1 LQRTALR
8 IERNFA
14 REISPDAERT
24 AKVVR
29 INDEIGVRWLY
40 SFLSA
45 DKRKTYCLYE
55 APNADAIRAARPWG
69 VDASSGLETA
79 PGIKDHGKVR
89 AFVQAAL
96 HAEREAA

>member
-1 LQRTALR
+1 MFL

-14 REISPDAERT
+14 LEIAPDAERT

-55 APNADAIRAARPWG
+55 APNAEAIRAAADKASVPADVIIEVSEVRPG
-69 VDASSGLETA
+69 EFATA
-79 PGIKDHGKVR
+79 R
-89 AFVQAAL
+89 
-96 HAEREAA
+96 

>member
-1 LQRTALR
+1 MWGADAVALFL

-55 APNADAIRAARPWG
+55 APNAEAIRAAADRANVPADIIIEVSEVRPG
-69 VDASSGLETA
+69 QFDTA
-79 PGIKDHGKVR
+79 R
-89 AFVQAAL
+89 
-96 HAEREAA
+96 